1 MQLDLKLSG
10 HPTSTTIVCE
20 AHTGKTGVCSLKA
33 TPKHREVE
41 FGITKHKLRRVIRA
55 ELEPGSCTR
64 GSVSSEDHVV
74 EFISSI

>member
-1 MQLDLKLSG
+1 M
-10 HPTSTTIVCE
+10 
-20 AHTGKTGVCSLKA
+20 KTGVCSLKA
-33 TPKHREVE
+33 IPKHREVE